1 MLGGSQNYHSYK
13 ISSYSTSFLLS
24 NVLGIKHGLFSKG
37 LWLSTWDNIIQ
48 NKKQVVF
55 QEMKWSVKDNGGG
68 VREPELGPGGW
79 VRLDTRKGRGEILQ
93 ARETGLHR
101 LGRRIELVSHS
112 KEKSRVVGERLTRQG
127 RISLWK
133 LWMTSWRPF
142 PVDGEKE
149 GSVLDSGAQKLNSSA
164 KSNLLST
171 V

>member
-37 LWLSTWDNIIQ
+37 LWLSIWDNIIQ
-48 NKKQVVF
+48 NKKRVAF
-55 QEMKWSVKDNGGG
+55 QEMKFSVKDNGGG
-68 VREPELGPGGW
+68 VREPELRPGGW
-79 VRLDTRKGRGEILQ
+79 VRLDTWKGRGEILQ
-93 ARETGLHR
+93 AKEMGLHR
-101 LGRRIELVSHS
+101 LGRRIELLSHS
-112 KEKSRVVGERLTRQG
+112 KEKSRVVGERLTRRG
-127 RISLWK
+127 RINMWK
-133 LWMTSWRPF
+133 HWMTSWRPF